1 MSRIDASTTAVLV
14 SNVPTIQLY
23 KYEPFSNSFAVKPA
37 FRTTDTLNSSSTGAD
52 IVGYVSNVSSTYIS
66 FSSSTGPN
74 ASVSNVTLTIND
86 VSGGITQETLTYKV
100 NIGAGRFTQPI
111 PETPYTLYRNEP
123 AFYNENLAAKTF
135 VASIPITQPV
145 STPALPTGLTFV
157 GSGTTYDLSGT
168 PILQSPGRDYTIIGR
183 GSTDPSKV
191 VTVKIRLSVGAERMV
206 VDLSGSKSITGMTV
220 GSPIVAHALFSRCP
234 PYPLAGSNVVYAWSA
249 LPEGLYFTNA
259 TGSVV
264 SSPYTAT
271 DASSTLVLKGTPTL
285 NAART
290 ITVPFNTNVTATRKS
305 LPAISSNVQY
315 SFGFNETVLFDSLGV
330 FSNQYAKASV
340 KLSNFS
346 NRFYAYTRFAATDV
360 SISDISNTTPFPTG
374 LALSFTSNKS
384 EAYVVGT
391 PSNASSNT
399 YTIRASNANGV
410 TGFISFDL
418 AVVDDFVTFT
428 SSDICAAFITDRAL
442 SNAKEGY
449 YEYPIQFTAVSAA
462 GCNVTYT
469 AAGLPSG
476 ITMSTAGLLMG
487 TPAVSSGLTSY
498 IVTATAAVTGASNTK
513 SFLAQV
519 LPETFKW
526 TSNTL
531 SFVQNI
537 PITSVQFRATTLS
550 ERPVVAYSSTTQPY
564 GLSFSSTGKLTG
576 TPLRNGSGTITVR
589 GTTGLVA
596 DTCGFP
602 FTVQQDTIVLY
613 TPQQQYPLV
622 VGQAVNVPVQS
633 VAYSGNV
640 VSNFQFSNLDPSYGI
655 VINSTTGVI
664 SGTVTSNV
672 LYIADCNAFTAKGFV
687 NDASG
692 LLDTRI
698 KTTDPFRLRYFA
710 GMLGGDGNFETRYTD
725 FDLTQWNASP
735 RVTASNSGGGNDFQI
750 ANGVFMTPIAS
761 TGELYRST
769 NGNSF
774 SNVLGSNITGFPCIS
789 ATVNKTGT
797 DTWWGVGVREFA
809 TRDYNAV
816 LYTST
821 DNGITWDIDAAPQI
835 SNLTS
840 RFQTRDSNTSNTAN
854 ISNVTNVQTNAYLR
868 AGAAIAY
875 KNGVLLVG
883 GLSNASS
890 NQASVLR
897 STDFGINWTDVT
909 TAFAKETAFIST
921 DHSNVWVMT
930 GSDLYESGDVS
941 GDDTFTTST
950 NTIKYS
956 TDQGA
961 TWSNAAG
968 GFNMNGYNITYA
980 SNVWV
985 ATGLDC
991 VDVSGRHSYAPAA
1004 RVSANGS
1011 NWSLVDVPVPDYT
1024 DTYRY
1029 VPPLPFSPFCFD
1041 GSWNTMA
1048 LHQNDRDI
1056 VLCTHG
1062 TDTTSFADRN
1072 SWRYTTMLTSR
1083 FASNSQFTYLTN
1095 PVYATPSTPSAILEF
1110 PKVGAGP
1117 TIITPE
1123 SYYTLYQFVTITPL
1137 VFAASDPTTTFFV
1150 YNLPVGLSF
1159 NPVTNTLSGT
1169 PSQLGAASFQVTAL
1183 GSSRGI
1189 TTLTVTINVVIPRVI
1204 RVQSG
1209 AGGFTSLLRQYVEVN
1224 SAQNSRDRKV
1234 LPGEPL
1240 GEFMAPPAPDNIS
1253 DIICCP
1259 QN

>member
-1 MSRIDASTTAVLV
+1 MSRIDATTTAVGGI
-14 SNVPTIQLY
+14 IQLY
-23 KYEPFSNSFAVKPA
+23 KYEPFSNTFVVKPA
-37 FRTTDTLNSSSTGAD
+37 FVSTDTLNSSGTGAD
-52 IVGYVSNVSSTYIS
+52 ILGYVSNVSSTYIS
-66 FSSSTGPN
+66 FSSSNGPN
-74 ASVSNVTLTIND
+74 ASVSNVTLAIND
-86 VSGGITQETLTYKV
+86 VSGGIAQETLRYTV
-100 NIGAGRFTQPI
+100 NIGAGRFTQPND
-111 PETPYTLYRNEP
+111 EQVYALYRNEP
-123 AFYNENLAAKTF
+123 AFYNQPLAAKTF

-145 STPALPTGLTFV
+145 STPALPAGLTFV
-157 GSGTTYDLSGT
+157 GSGTTYDLTGT
-168 PILQSPGRDYTIIGR
+168 PILQSPGRVYKIIGR

-191 VTVKIRLSVGAERMV
+191 VTLNIRLTVGSERMV
-206 VDLSGSKSITGMTV
+206 IDQSGSESVTGMTV
-220 GSPIVAHALFSRCP
+220 GTPIVTRALFSRCP
-234 PYPLAGSNVVYAWSA
+234 PYPLAGSNVVYTWSA
-249 LPEGLYFTNA
+249 LPEGLYFANVFGTP
-259 TGSVV
+259 V
-264 SSPYTAT
+264 SSPYTAI
-271 DASSTLVLKGTPTL
+271 DASSTLVLSGTPTL
-285 NAART
+285 SAART
-290 ITVPFNTNVTATRKS
+290 ITVPFTTTVTAARKS
-305 LPAISSNVQY
+305 LPAISSNIQF

-330 FSNQYAKASV
+330 FSDQYAKASV

-346 NRFYAYTRFAATDV
+346 NRFYAYTRFATTDV
-360 SISDISNTTPFPTG
+360 SIASISNTTPFPTG
-374 LALSFTSNKS
+374 LSLSFTSNKS

-391 PSNASSNT
+391 PSNASSNS
-399 YTIRASNANGV
+399 YTIEASNSNGV
-410 TGFISFDL
+410 TGSISFDL
-418 AVVDDFVTFT
+418 EVIDDFVTFT
-428 SSDICAAFITDRAL
+428 SSDVCAAFITDRAL
-442 SNAKEGY
+442 SNAKDGY
-449 YEYPIQFTAVSAA
+449 YDYPIQFTAVSAA

-476 ITMSTAGLLMG
+476 ITLSTAGLLMG

-498 IVTATAAVTGASNTK
+498 IVTGTAAVTGASNTK

-519 LPETFKW
+519 LPESFKW
-526 TSNTL
+526 VSRTL

-537 PITSVQFRATTLS
+537 PITPIQFRATTLS
-550 ERPVVAYSSTTQPY
+550 ERPVISYSSTTQPY
-564 GLSFSSTGKLTG
+564 GLTFSSTGKLLG
-576 TPLRNGSGTITVR
+576 TPLRSGSGTITVR
-589 GTTGLVA
+589 GSTGLVT

-613 TPQQQYPLV
+613 TPQPQYPLV
-622 VGQAVNVPVQS
+622 VGQAVNVPVES
-633 VAYSGNV
+633 VAYSGKV

-672 LYIADCNAFTAKGFV
+672 LYIPNCNAFIAKGFV

-692 LLDTRI
+692 VLDARI

-710 GMLGGDGNFETRYTD
+710 GMLGGDDNFETRYTD
-725 FDLTQWNASP
+725 FDLTNWNASP

-750 ANGVFMTPIAS
+750 ANGVFMTPVAS

-769 NGNSF
+769 NGTLF
-774 SNVLGSNITGFPCIS
+774 SNTLGSNITGFPCIS

-797 DTWWGVGVREFA
+797 DTWWGVGVRDA
-809 TRDYNAV
+809 GAPSARDPIAV

-821 DNGITWDIDAAPQI
+821 DNGVTWDIDAAPQI

-840 RFQTRDSNTSNTAN
+840 RFQTRDSNTYNTAN
-854 ISNVTNVQTNAYLR
+854 IPNVTNVQTNAYLR

-875 KNGVLLVG
+875 KSGVLLVG

-930 GSDLYESGDVS
+930 GSDLYESGDTA
-941 GDDTFTTST
+941 GADTFTTST

-961 TWSNAAG
+961 TWSNATG

-991 VDVSGRHSYAPAA
+991 VDDGGRHKYAPAA
-1004 RVSANGS
+1004 RVSTNGS
-1011 NWSLVDVPVPDYT
+1011 NWSSVSVPVPTYT

-1048 LHQNDRDI
+1048 LHQNNRDI
-1056 VLCTHG
+1056 VLCTHS
-1062 TDTTSFADRN
+1062 TDTTSFADTN
-1072 SWRYTTMLTSR
+1072 SWSYATTLTTV
-1083 FASNSQFTYLTN
+1083 FASNSRFTYFTN
-1095 PVYATPSTPSAILEF
+1095 PTYATPGTPSAVLEF
-1110 PKVGAGP
+1110 PNVGTGP
-1117 TIITPE
+1117 AITYPA
-1123 SYYTLYQFVTITPL
+1123 SFYTMYQYVTIEPI
-1137 VFAASDPTTTFFV
+1137 VFSASDPTTTFFV
-1150 YNLPVGLSF
+1150 YNLPVGF
-1159 NPVTNTLSGT
+1159 AFDPVTNTLTGT
-1169 PSQLGAASFQVTAL
+1169 PSQLGSASFQVTAL
-1183 GSSRGI
+1183 DSSRGI

-1253 DIICCP
+1253 DIICYP
-1259 QN
+1259 SN